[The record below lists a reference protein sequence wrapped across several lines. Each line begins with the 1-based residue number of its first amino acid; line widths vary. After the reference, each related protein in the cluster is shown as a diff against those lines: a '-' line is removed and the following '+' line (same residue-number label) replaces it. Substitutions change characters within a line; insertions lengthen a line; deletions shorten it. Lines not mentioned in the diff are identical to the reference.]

1 MPMAKIKNSKKI
13 RKFIKEII
21 TEAVSSSVSDLFKV
35 LKEFHE
41 LAEDIPQKE
50 QVNYER
56 YFDKYMTHEVNLVRI
71 ELRKIE
77 FSYKESMHKTNK
89 RAEKF
94 DRELANESLA
104 QEMRIFYQKEYL
116 NILKPLFYIEQVYE
130 NFQKYLEVIK
140 VIQEEF
146 NEWFFLGNLDFMK
159 KLLQPYIVVDDTS
172 RREKEIW
179 IYKRYEKELTNER
192 KKKMFDRAGLLV
204 KDDE

>member
-21 TEAVSSSVSDLFKV
+21 TEAVSSSVSDLFEV

-41 LAEDIPQKE
+41 LAEDIPKKE
-50 QVNYER
+50 QENYER
-56 YFDKYMTHEVNLVRI
+56 YFDKYMTHEINLVRI

-77 FSYKESMHKTNK
+77 FNYKESMHRTNK

-116 NILKPLFYIEQVYE
+116 NILKPMFYIEQVYE
-130 NFQKYLEVIK
+130 NFQKYLEVVK

-159 KLLQPYIVVDDTS
+159 KLLQPYIVVDDSS

-179 IYKRYEKELTNER
+179 IYKRYEKELTDER
-192 KKKMFDRAGLLV
+192 KKKLFDRAGLLV

>member
-21 TEAVSSSVSDLFKV
+21 TEAVSSSVSDLFEV

-41 LAEDIPQKE
+41 LAEDIPKKE
-50 QVNYER
+50 QENYER
-56 YFDKYMTHEVNLVRI
+56 YFDKYMTHEINLVRI

-77 FSYKESMHKTNK
+77 FNYKESMHRTNK

-104 QEMRIFYQKEYL
+104 QEMRVFYQKEYL
-116 NILKPLFYIEQVYE
+116 NILKPMFYIEQVYE

-159 KLLQPYIVVDDTS
+159 KLLQPYIVVDDSS

-179 IYKRYEKELTNER
+179 IYKRYQKELTDER

-204 KDDE
+204 KNDV

>member
-21 TEAVSSSVSDLFKV
+21 TEAVSSSVSDLFEV

-41 LAEDIPQKE
+41 LAEDIPKKE
-50 QVNYER
+50 QENYER
-56 YFDKYMTHEVNLVRI
+56 YFDKYMTHEINLVRI

-77 FSYKESMHKTNK
+77 FNYKESMHRTNK

-104 QEMRIFYQKEYL
+104 QEMRVFYQKEYL
-116 NILKPLFYIEQVYE
+116 NILKPMFYIEQVYE

-159 KLLQPYIVVDDTS
+159 KLLQPYIVVDDSS

-179 IYKRYEKELTNER
+179 IYKRYEKELTDER
-192 KKKMFDRAGLLV
+192 KKKLFDRAGLLV

>member
-21 TEAVSSSVSDLFKV
+21 TEAVSSSVSDLFEV

-41 LAEDIPQKE
+41 LAEDIPKKE
-50 QVNYER
+50 QENYER
-56 YFDKYMTHEVNLVRI
+56 YFDKYMTHEINLVRI

-77 FSYKESMHKTNK
+77 FNYKESMHRTNK

-104 QEMRIFYQKEYL
+104 QEMRVFYQKEYL
-116 NILKPLFYIEQVYE
+116 NILKPMFYIEQVYE

-159 KLLQPYIVVDDTS
+159 KLLQPYIVVDDSS

-179 IYKRYEKELTNER
+179 IYKRYQKELTDER

-204 KDDE
+204 KDDV

>member
-21 TEAVSSSVSDLFKV
+21 TEAVSSSVSDLFRV

-41 LAEDIPQKE
+41 LAENIPQKE
-50 QVNYER
+50 QENYKR
-56 YFDKYMTHEVNLVRI
+56 YFDKYMTHEINLVRI

-77 FSYKESMHKTNK
+77 FNYKESMLKTNK

-94 DRELANESLA
+94 DRELAKESLA
-104 QEMRIFYQKEYL
+104 QEMRTFYQKEFL
-116 NILKPLFYIEQVYE
+116 NILKPMFYIEQVYE
-130 NFQKYLEVIK
+130 NFQKYLEVIN

-146 NEWFFLGNLDFMK
+146 NEWFFLGNIDFMK

-179 IYKRYEKELTNER
+179 IYKRYEKELTDER